1 MKNNELEILMQFP
14 RIIYMIMR
22 KIMRGFHFS
31 QYGLELNQTQRR
43 TLLILLNK
51 GASSM
56 TQLHD
61 LVGLE
66 KGSLTTV
73 VDQLIAKTLVERRRN
88 TRDRRKLDISL
99 TSTGVKKAAIL
110 RKEIAG
116 HVKRR
121 LDRLTENDRRQFYQ
135 AVAILDDIMPKL

>member
-66 KGSLTTV
+66 KGTPEGRDVGHTLGIDVGVPDGNV
-73 VDQLIAKTLVERRRN
+73 VGAPVGVVE
-88 TRDRRKLDISL
+88 
-99 TSTGVKKAAIL
+99 G
-110 RKEIAG
+110 
-116 HVKRR
+116 
-121 LDRLTENDRRQFYQ
+121 
-135 AVAILDDIMPKL
+135 